1 MQEQRLEL
9 EWDVL
14 VEENLQNAP
23 TRKEIYCIY
32 KSAIKN
38 NSIVGILQKVNNSET
53 RTNINSNELLQS
65 QLTGEQKKKMR
76 LNKISDDVLWKEE
89 IGKSGYTAYFVASCK
104 KQGEQFYSRND
115 LLIFWHKTSVNVA
128 RRENRVILDI
138 LLQKYNVCGFIYAK
152 RIHNKCYKNCLYLK
166 KRAIKIGP
174 PISGLLI
181 ITVF

>member
-23 TRKEIYCIY
+23 IRKEIYCIY

-53 RTNINSNELLQS
+53 HTNINSNELLQS
-65 QLTGEQKKKMR
+65 QLTGEQKKKMC

-128 RRENRVILDI
+128 RWENRVILDI
-138 LLQKYNVCGFIYAK
+138 LLQKYNVCGFFYAK
-152 RIHNKCYKNCLYLK
+152 HIHNKWSSSHWHL
-166 KRAIKIGP
+166 
-174 PISGLLI
+174 SW
-181 ITVF
+181 